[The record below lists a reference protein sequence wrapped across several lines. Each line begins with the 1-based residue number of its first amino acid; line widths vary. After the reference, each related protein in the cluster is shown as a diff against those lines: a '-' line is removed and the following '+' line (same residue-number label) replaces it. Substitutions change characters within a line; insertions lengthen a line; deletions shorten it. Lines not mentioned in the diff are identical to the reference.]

1 MKLGAQ
7 AGARAH
13 IDDVMKLSVRNRDGN
28 MVPFSSFTQVEE
40 TMGLNLVSR
49 YNMYSSAALTAIP
62 APGISSSE
70 GMAAMERLVRNT
82 LGTNFGYSWTGEAY
96 QESQSGSTVG
106 LIFGL
111 AILIVILV
119 LAAQYESWTNPI
131 AVILSLPTAI
141 LGTVLGC
148 IVMSLSISIY
158 SQIGL
163 ILLIALSAKNAILII
178 EFAMDYRKQGESIRQ
193 SAMEAGRLRL
203 RPILM
208 TSFAF
213 IFGVL
218 PLMFATGA
226 GAESRIALGTAVV
239 FGMAMNTVLGTLFVP
254 NFYELMETVQE
265 RWLSKVFK
273 DSGEKGTTNSVD

>member
-1 MKLGAQ
+1 M
-7 AGARAH
+7 
-13 IDDVMKLSVRNRDGN
+13 
-28 MVPFSSFTQVEE
+28 
-40 TMGLNLVSR
+40 
-49 YNMYSSAALTAIP
+49 
-62 APGISSSE
+62 
-70 GMAAMERLVRNT
+70 
-82 LGTNFGYSWTGEAY
+82 
-96 QESQSGSTVG
+96 
-106 LIFGL
+106 
-111 AILIVILV
+111 ILV

-254 NFYELMETVQE
+254 NFYDRFGRLRILYLYSFLLFFQPLALQASYIFALQKHPTYC
-265 RWLSKVFK
+265 
-273 DSGEKGTTNSVD
+273 GHGKGGC

>member
-1 MKLGAQ
+1 M
-7 AGARAH
+7 
-13 IDDVMKLSVRNRDGN
+13 
-28 MVPFSSFTQVEE
+28 
-40 TMGLNLVSR
+40 
-49 YNMYSSAALTAIP
+49 
-62 APGISSSE
+62 
-70 GMAAMERLVRNT
+70 
-82 LGTNFGYSWTGEAY
+82 
-96 QESQSGSTVG
+96 
-106 LIFGL
+106 
-111 AILIVILV
+111 
-119 LAAQYESWTNPI
+119 
-131 AVILSLPTAI
+131 
-141 LGTVLGC
+141 
-148 IVMSLSISIY
+148 
-158 SQIGL
+158 
-163 ILLIALSAKNAILII
+163 
-178 EFAMDYRKQGESIRQ
+178 
-193 SAMEAGRLRL
+193 LRL

>member
-1 MKLGAQ
+1 MKAERQHKECASRVLQPSKGGGGHIVDNRPAEITQ
-7 AGARAH
+7 RKLINDVSSDINDKNIVQCFKTIQLVIDPELVAKLKEKSIMFTEEDLEFTISAPAGITTEAG
-13 IDDVMKLSVRNRDGN
+13 VVFLEKGN
-28 MVPFSSFTQVEE
+28 TKSGYEHLKKHLHDFQDYGIVE
-40 TMGLNLVSR
+40 S
-49 YNMYSSAALTAIP
+49 
-62 APGISSSE
+62 
-70 GMAAMERLVRNT
+70 
-82 LGTNFGYSWTGEAY
+82 NFAD
-96 QESQSGSTVG
+96 
-106 LIFGL
+106 L
-111 AILIVILV
+111 
-119 LAAQYESWTNPI
+119 
-131 AVILSLPTAI
+131 
-141 LGTVLGC
+141 
-148 IVMSLSISIY
+148 
-158 SQIGL
+158 
-163 ILLIALSAKNAILII
+163 
-178 EFAMDYRKQGESIRQ
+178 